1 MEKDSG
7 LLDVIMGP
15 YNENFRINI
24 TKIKFIFIVMMVQ
37 LFSKTSVAQNQKKV
51 KKDIQNLFKESRL
64 GIIIQCNM

>member
-15 YNENFRINI
+15 YSENFRINI